1 MSPGGESR
9 RFHNEAA
16 KVGACPNRLR
26 RLVGFRDGAGAP
38 PQPARGRAQDARVC
52 PAVVHRIH
60 RQPVDRAVGSVD
72 ESARS
77 VEDTPRPRDWSE
89 NFPERPCAAPSRRH
103 RTSPTHS
110 SGSAGS
116 VRTKIRTTAR
126 RLAGGASRWPGDEG
140 AGVGVRTGSVGSVT
154 STGQTKGPCD
164 SYSQGPFTYLRID
177 CATAYGSAPMPAPAC
192 CTRVTRRRP
201 RTVRTAP
208 GNRPQ
213 EFARTC
219 AQVTEPVDDPGGP
232 VDDGQVPEA
241 QSCGAPSLACPATI
255 APGSAAGP
263 CGDLLHRKPP
273 ILLMNERFLWT
284 GMRFLWTDRPF
295 PETPENSFRKGLCAR
310 PATA

>member
-219 AQVTEPVDDPGGP
+219 AQVAEPVDDPGGP
-232 VDDGQVPEA
+232 VDGGQVPETNRA
-241 QSCGAPSLACPATI
+241 GRHGRVPGDHRA
-255 APGSAAGP
+255 GSAAGP
-263 CGDLLHRKPP
+263 RGDLLHRKASHPVDGRAFP
-273 ILLMNERFLWT
+273 V
-284 GMRFLWTDRPF
+284 DRDAVPVDGSGLSG
-295 PETPENSFRKGLCAR
+295 NARK
-310 PATA
+310 